1 MIYLDHAATTPVP
14 EEVAHTVYDTLFS
27 AWGNPS
33 SQYPFGKQAKAQLD
47 DARETVAAAL
57 GCKASELIFTSCGS
71 ESDNWAIRLAAHQNR
86 HAGKHIITTAVEHS
100 AVLEPCRALEQEG
113 YSVTYLKPDKNGNI
127 TASQVENALRD
138 DTALVTMM
146 LVNNETGCIFP
157 VADVAR
163 LLKEKKSRALLHT
176 DAVQAFLKVPFRA
189 STLGADLISISGH
202 KIGAPKGIGALYLG
216 ERVRAPQPLIYG
228 GGQESGL
235 RSGTEATGQI
245 AGFAKAVELRADH
258 LDEKLAHVAAIKAY
272 AEEKLL
278 ALDGVVRIGDGT
290 APHILSISLV
300 GYPSANVVTEL
311 GAQGICISAGSACHR
326 GQLSHVYR
334 AMGLDKKTAA
344 GVLRVSFGPETT
356 KEEIDALV
364 SALKVHRD
372 TRFPML

>member
-1 MIYLDHAATTPVP
+1 MRQIYLDHASTTPVRP
-14 EEVAHTVYDTLFS
+14 EVVEAMTPYFTEHF
-27 AWGNPS
+27 GNPS
-33 SQYPFGKQAKAQLD
+33 SIYPLGQEAS
-47 DARETVAAAL
+47 DAVAAARESL
-57 GCKASELIFTSCGS
+57 AGATPREIFFTSGGT
-71 ESDNWAIRLAAHQNR
+71 ESDNWALKGFAQANAAKGR
-86 HAGKHIITTAVEHS
+86 HIITSAIEHH
-100 AVLEPCRALEQEG
+100 AVLHTCQALEREG
-113 YSVTYLKPDKNGNI
+113 FEVTYLPVDEHGLVSVEDFKAAIRPDTI
-127 TASQVENALRD
+127 LASIMFA
-138 DTALVTMM
+138 
-146 LVNNETGCIFP
+146 NNEIGTIEPIAELTAAAHDANVVF
-157 VADVAR
+157 
-163 LLKEKKSRALLHT
+163 HT
-176 DAVQAFLKVPFRA
+176 DAVQAFLKIPFRA
-189 STLGADLISISGH
+189 DTLGADLISVSAH
-202 KIGAPKGIGALYLG
+202 KLGAPKGIGSLYLG
-216 ERVRAPQPLIYG
+216 ERIRAPKPLIFG

-278 ALDGVVRIGDGT
+278 ALDGVVHIGDGT

-356 KEEIDALV
+356 KEEIAALV
-364 SALKVHRD
+364 SALKAHRD